1 MEDLPANNSGLPI
14 SIPKAVLTEN
24 GSTIR
29 NAVIRLEE
37 LELVCLSKIISLRN
51 SENSTPRKNGKMR
64 ERYDL
69 ASESRLHHYT
79 TKLRRSMNS

>member
-1 MEDLPANNSGLPI
+1 MEDLPANNPRLPI
-14 SIPKAVLTEN
+14 SIPKALLGEN

-37 LELVCLSKIISLRN
+37 LELVCLSNFISLRN
-51 SENSTPRKNGKMR
+51 SENSTPR
-64 ERYDL
+64 ERYEL
-69 ASESRLHHYT
+69 ELESRLHHYT